1 MQNTTVRQGRL
12 TAHYRSKPE
21 ETTVQKSSKEIKQTV
36 REHYGAAITGKGGCC
51 APSKEEA
58 TANQAHTKSLGY
70 TETELKGV
78 PTTITSFGCG
88 NPVNMAEMKPGQV
101 VLDLGSGAG
110 LDLILAAKKVGP
122 TGKAIG
128 LDMTPEMIE
137 AANRNI
143 AASELKNIEVRQ
155 GEMEK
160 MPIESASID
169 WIISNCVINLSPE
182 KKNVFAESFRVLKP
196 GGRMMISDIV
206 TNDLSA
212 PLRNNLI
219 TWAGCL
225 GGAVEETDYVQLV
238 KDAGFE
244 DVKVVD
250 KLVYD
255 SDAIGG
261 LTGEGSSGCGCSSCD
276 PSQMGANEY
285 AGKVVSIKLTARKP
299 V

>member
-1 MQNTTVRQGRL
+1 M
-12 TAHYRSKPE
+12 
-21 ETTVQKSSKEIKQTV
+21 QKSSQEIKQTV

-51 APSKEEA
+51 APSGE
-58 TANQAHTKSLGY
+58 TTTNLSYSKSLGY
-70 TETELKGV
+70 TETELEGV

-122 TGKAIG
+122 SGKAIG

-143 AASELKNIEVRQ
+143 AKSGLKNIEVRQ

-160 MPIESASID
+160 MPVANESVD

-182 KKNVFAESFRVLKP
+182 KQSVFAESFRVLKP
-196 GGRMMISDIV
+196 GGRVMISDIV
-206 TNDLSA
+206 TNDL
-212 PLRNNLI
+212 PTHLRNNLV

-225 GGAVEETDYVQLV
+225 GGAVEETDYIQLV
-238 KDAGFE
+238 KDAGFQ

-255 SDAIGG
+255 SDSIYG
-261 LTGEGSSGCGCSSCD
+261 LTSEGTGCGCGTNEVSQDDVSS
-276 PSQMGANEY
+276 Y
-285 AGKVVSIKLTARKP
+285 AGKVASIKLSARKP
-299 V
+299 D

>member
-1 MQNTTVRQGRL
+1 MN
-12 TAHYRSKPE
+12 
-21 ETTVQKSSKEIKQTV
+21 KSSKEIKKTV
-36 REHYGAAITGKGGCC
+36 REHYGAAIAGKGGCC
-51 APSKEEA
+51 APSGE
-58 TANQAHTKSLGY
+58 TASNQTFTKSLGY
-70 TETELKGV
+70 SDKELEGFAGE
-78 PTTITSFGCG
+78 ISSFGCG

-128 LDMTPEMIE
+128 LDMTPEMID

-143 AASELKNIEVRQ
+143 AKSGLKNIGVRQ

-160 MPIESASID
+160 MPVASASVD

-182 KKNVFAESFRVLKP
+182 KEKVFAESFRVLKP
-196 GGRMMISDIV
+196 GGRVMISDIV
-206 TNDLSA
+206 TNNL
-212 PLRNNLI
+212 PVHLRNNLE

-225 GGAVEETDYVQLV
+225 GGAVEETDYIQLV

-250 KLVYD
+250 KFKYD
-255 SDAIGG
+255 TQAIID
-261 LTGEGSSGCGCSSCD
+261 LTSEDSTGCGCSSCD
-276 PSQMGANEY
+276 SSGLNATEY
-285 AGKVVSIKLTARKP
+285 AGKVASIKLSARKP
-299 V
+299 A

>member
-1 MQNTTVRQGRL
+1 M
-12 TAHYRSKPE
+12 
-21 ETTVQKSSKEIKQTV
+21 QKSSKEIKQTV
-36 REHYGAAITGKGGCC
+36 REHYAAAITTPRRGCC
-51 APSKEEA
+51 APAQGENEA
-58 TANQAHTKSLGY
+58 SQAYTKSLGY
-70 TETELKGV
+70 TETEMEGV

-110 LDLILAAKKVGP
+110 LDLILAARKIGP

-143 AASELKNIEVRQ
+143 AASGLKNIEVRK

-160 MPIESASID
+160 MPIANELVD

-182 KKNVFAESFRVLKP
+182 KKEVFSEAFRVLKP

-206 TNDLSA
+206 TNNL
-212 PLRNNLI
+212 PTRLRNNLM

-225 GGAVEETDYVQLV
+225 GGAIEETEYIQMVQ
-238 KDAGFE
+238 DAGFE

-255 SDAIGG
+255 SDSICG
-261 LTGEGSSGCGCSSCD
+261 LTGEGSGCGCGKNEV
-276 PSQMGANEY
+276 SQDDVSEY
-285 AGKVVSIKLTARKP
+285 TGKVASIKLSAKKP
-299 V
+299 S

>member
-1 MQNTTVRQGRL
+1 MN
-12 TAHYRSKPE
+12 
-21 ETTVQKSSKEIKQTV
+21 KSSKEIKQTV

-51 APSKEEA
+51 APTKGETNANKEY
-58 TANQAHTKSLGY
+58 TKSLGY
-70 TETELKGV
+70 TETEMEGV

-110 LDLILAAKKVGP
+110 LDLILAARKVGT
-122 TGKAIG
+122 TGRSIG

-143 AASELKNIEVRQ
+143 AASGLTNIEVKK

-160 MPIESASID
+160 MPIESESVD

-182 KKNVFAESFRVLKP
+182 KTSVFAESFRVLKA

-206 TNDLSA
+206 TNNL
-212 PLRNNLI
+212 PIHLRNNLM

-225 GGAVEETDYVQLV
+225 GGAVEEAEYIQLV

-250 KLVYD
+250 KMVYD
-255 SDAIGG
+255 SDSISG
-261 LTGEGSSGCGCSSCD
+261 LTSEGSSGCGCSTCD
-276 PSQMGANEY
+276 PSQMDANEY
-285 AGKVVSIKLTARKP
+285 AGKVASIKLSARKP